1 MGFLSTAVT
10 LPPQLKHLAIIMDGN
25 GRWAELRGRDRAFG
39 HIRGAKIAKETIETC
54 AELGL
59 KQLTLYTFS
68 TENWSRP
75 LSEVSFLMLL
85 LGRHLRKERANL
97 VKNNIRFSVIGQI
110 DRLPQAV
117 REEIEKTITA
127 TKVCSGMNLTFALS
141 YGGRQEI
148 AEAARVLAREVAAGV
163 LRPEDI
169 NEDALAERLQTRR
182 MQDPDLILRTSG
194 EYRLSNFM
202 LWQAA
207 YSELFVTET
216 LWPDFNH
223 ETLNQAF
230 KHFAGCERRFGK
242 TTAQIKEL
250 SPRTEPIT
258 LVNAEKTL
266 QAQSR

>member
-1 MGFLSTAVT
+1 MKATTHAVA
-10 LPPQLKHLAIIMDGN
+10 LPPQLNHLAIIMDGN

-39 HIRGAKIAKETIETC
+39 HIRGAKVAKETIETL

-75 LSEVSFLMLL
+75 QAEVSFLMLL
-85 LGRHLRKERANL
+85 LRRHLRKERDNL
-97 VKNNIRFSVIGQI
+97 VRNNIRFSVIGQI
-110 DRLPQAV
+110 ERLPQAV
-117 REEIEKTITA
+117 RNEIDKTIAA
-127 TKVCSGMNLTFALS
+127 TKACTGMSLTFALS

-169 NEDALAERLQTRR
+169 TEEALAERLQTRK
-182 MQDPDLILRTSG
+182 MADPDLILRTSG

-207 YSELFVTET
+207 YSELYVTET
-216 LWPDFNH
+216 LWPNFGPA
-223 ETLNQAF
+223 TLTEAF
-230 KHFAGCERRFGK
+230 AHFAGCERRFGK
-242 TTAQIKEL
+242 TTAQIKQVSSATGSVQEAYV
-250 SPRTEPIT
+250 R
-258 LVNAEKTL
+258 
-266 QAQSR
+266 